1 MSTAATAKAPVPH
14 IGSKPL
20 LVRRAAVL
28 GAGTMGSRIAAHLA
42 NAGIP
47 VLLLDL
53 PPKPGSNEPQLAR
66 VALEALAKSKP
77 AAFFEPSRASLIT
90 PGNFDD
96 DLPKLAEC
104 DWIVEAVAEN
114 LDIKT
119 ALLARVLPHLAA
131 RALLTTN
138 TSGLPIARIAAAL
151 PSIRSRFFGTHFFN
165 PPRYMRL
172 VEVIP
177 TPDAD
182 PAVVAAFSA
191 FADRLLGKQVVFAHD
206 TPNFIANR
214 IGIAVLFNA
223 ANLMLEQGLSI
234 EEIDALT
241 GPAIGW
247 PRTGTFRLA
256 DLVGIDILAHVAANF
271 PQGVTGGKFSSIL
284 DELLKRGWL
293 GDKSG
298 QGFYKKVRGAD
309 GKDERLVLDLSTFE
323 YRPAAKPALP
333 SLEMAKNAA
342 TLPERLRLLLSNNPA
357 KDKAAAF
364 LWPFLASL
372 WNFAADRIGEVA
384 DDAPSIDGAMRAG
397 FNWELGPFEMW
408 DAAGVAETVAR
419 MDTLGLP
426 VGAPVQA
433 LLAAS
438 RSSWYSPDHDAC
450 FEPAAGQIIPIPAVP
465 GHARV
470 ADFRRSL
477 GVLRSNPGASLV
489 DLGDGIACIELHSLK
504 NAIGGDVLA
513 LVSAVLNP
521 ASDAVR
527 DFLGFVISGDRENF
541 SVGANLMQ
549 LLLAAQEGEWDE
561 LSHVIHN
568 FQQMTAA
575 IKFCP
580 RPVVAAPFGLTLGG
594 GAEICL
600 HAVRRQPHAE
610 TYMGLVEA
618 GVGLIPAGGGTKEM
632 LLRAFD
638 AAAALAPPDPKDPPS
653 RFAQS
658 AELATALKRSLE
670 TIAMAKVS
678 TSAAEARTLGLLS
691 PADRITMNRERLL
704 LDAKAQAAA
713 LAEIGYAP
721 PQPRTQIP
729 APGAAALA
737 TLETG
742 IYLLGEAGY
751 ATEHDQKVARWA
763 AHILAGGRITP
774 GTLVTEQYFLD
785 LEREAFLS
793 LCGERKTQERIAFTL
808 KTGKPLRN

>member
-1 MSTAATAKAPVPH
+1 
-14 IGSKPL
+14 
-20 LVRRAAVL
+20 
-28 GAGTMGSRIAAHLA
+28 HLA

-53 PPKPGSNEPQLAR
+53 APKPGSTQRSLAQA
-66 VALEALAKSKP
+66 ALEGLKKSKP
-77 AAFFEPSRASLIT
+77 AALFDSSLVRLIT
-90 PGNFDD
+90 PGNFDV
-96 DLPKLAEC
+96 DLPKLVQC
-104 DWIVEAVAEN
+104 DWVIEAVAEN
-114 LDIKT
+114 LEIKT
-119 ALLARVLPHLAA
+119 TLLTRVLPHLAA
-131 RALLTTN
+131 HALLTTN
-138 TSGLPIARIAAAL
+138 TSGLPISQIASVL
-151 PSIRSRFFGTHFFN
+151 PVQSLKKFFGTHFFN

-172 VEVIP
+172 LEVIP
-177 TPDAD
+177 TPQTD
-182 PAVVAAFSA
+182 PIAVASFTA
-191 FADRLLGKQVVFAHD
+191 FADRILGKQVVFAHD

-214 IGIAVLFNA
+214 IGIAVMFSA
-223 ANLMLEQGLSI
+223 ANLMLDQGLSI
-234 EEIDALT
+234 EEVDALT

-271 PQGVTGGKFSSIL
+271 PQGVTGGKFSAIL
-284 DELLKRGWL
+284 DEMLKRGWL

-298 QGFYKKVRGAD
+298 QGFYKKVRGPSATD
-309 GKDERLVLDLSTFE
+309 SAGKDERLVLDLSTFE
-323 YRPAAKPALP
+323 YRAAKKPALP

-342 TLPERLRLLLSNNPA
+342 TLPDRLRLLLGNNPA

-364 LWPFLASL
+364 LWPFLSVL
-372 WNFAADRIGEVA
+372 WNFAADRIGEVS
-384 DDAPSIDGAMRAG
+384 DDAPSIDAAMRAG

-408 DAAGVAETVAR
+408 DAAGVADTVTR
-419 MDTLGLP
+419 MKAMQLSVSGP
-426 VGAPVQA
+426 VLA
-433 LLAAS
+433 LLGAS
-438 RSSWYSPDHDAC
+438 RTSWYSLNHDEC
-450 FEPAAGQIIPIPAVP
+450 FQPATCESIPIPAIP

-470 ADFRRSL
+470 ADFRRTHR
-477 GVLRSNPGASLV
+477 VVRSNPGASLV

-504 NAIGGDVLA
+504 NAIGGDVLS
-513 LVSAVLNP
+513 LISAVLNP
-521 ASDAVR
+521 SSDAVR
-527 DFLGFVISGDRENF
+527 DFAGFVICGDRDNL

-561 LSHVIHN
+561 LAQVIRG

-600 HAVRRQPHAE
+600 HAARRQPYAE

-638 AAAALAPPDPKDPPS
+638 VATALSPPDPRDPPS

-658 AELATALKRSLE
+658 AEFATALKRALE
-670 TIAMAKVS
+670 TIAMAKAS
-678 TSAAEARTLGLLS
+678 TSAAEARILGLLS

-713 LAEIGYAP
+713 LAGSGYTA
-721 PQPRTQIP
+721 PQPRAIP
-729 APGAAALA
+729 APGTGALA

-742 IYLLGEAGY
+742 IYLMGEAGY
-751 ATEHDQKVARWA
+751 ASDHDQKVARWA
-763 AHILAGGRITP
+763 AYILAGGRVTP
-774 GTLVTEQYFLD
+774 GALVSEQYLLD

-793 LCGERKTQERIAFTL
+793 LCGERLTQDRIAFTL

>member
-1 MSTAATAKAPVPH
+1 MSTAATAATPAPK

-28 GAGTMGSRIAAHLA
+28 GAGTMGARIAAHLA

-53 PPKPGSNEPQLAR
+53 PPKDQIAER
-66 VALEALAKSKP
+66 ALDALAKSKP
-77 AAFFEPSRASLIT
+77 AAFFEPSRAALIT
-90 PGNFDD
+90 PGTFDD
-96 DLPKLAEC
+96 DLPKLAQC
-104 DWIVEAVAEN
+104 DWIIEAVAEN

-119 ALLARVLPHLAA
+119 ALLTRVAPHLAGHA
-131 RALLTTN
+131 ILTTN
-138 TSGLPIARIAAAL
+138 TSGLPIAHIAAAI
-151 PSIRSRFFGTHFFN
+151 PTIRDRFFGTHFFN

-172 VEVIP
+172 LEVIP
-177 TPDAD
+177 TADSD
-182 PAVVAAFSA
+182 PAAVAAFSA
-191 FADRLLGKQVVFAHD
+191 FADLHLGKQVVFAHD

-214 IGIAVLFNA
+214 IGIAVMFNA
-223 ANLMLEQGLSI
+223 ANLMVEQGLSI
-234 EEIDALT
+234 EEVDALT

-271 PQGVTGGKFSSIL
+271 PQGVTGGKFSPIL
-284 DELLKRGWL
+284 ADLLKRGWL

-298 QGFYKKVRGAD
+298 NGFYKKIRGAD

-323 YRPAAKPALP
+323 YRPFAKPALP

-342 TLPERLRLLLSNNPA
+342 TLPERLRLLLANNPT

-364 LWPFLASL
+364 LWPFLSSL

-384 DDAPSIDGAMRAG
+384 DDFPSIDEAMRAG

-419 MDTLGLP
+419 MKALGLP
-426 VGAPVQA
+426 VSAPVEA

-438 RSSWYSPDHDAC
+438 RTTWYSPDRDAC
-450 FEPAAGQIIPIPAVP
+450 FQPAAGQFIPIHAVS

-477 GVLRSNPGASLV
+477 GVLRSNSGASLV

-513 LVSAVLNP
+513 LISAVLNP
-521 ASDAVR
+521 SSDAVR
-527 DFLGFVISGDRENF
+527 DFAAFVICGDRDNF

-549 LLLAAQEGEWDE
+549 LLLAAQESEWDE
-561 LSHVIHN
+561 LARVIQS

-600 HAVRRQPHAE
+600 HAARRQPHAE

-632 LLRAFD
+632 FLRAFD
-638 AAAALAPPDPKDPPS
+638 AAVALAPPDPKDPPS

-658 AELATALKRSLE
+658 AELATALRRALE

-678 TSAAEARTLGLLS
+678 TSAAEACSLGLLA
-691 PADRITMNRERLL
+691 PADRITMNRDRLL
-704 LDAKAQAAA
+704 LDAKTLAAA
-713 LAEIGYAP
+713 LAEPGFAP
-721 PQPRTQIP
+721 PQPRMQIP
-729 APGAAALA
+729 APGLAALA

-742 IYLLGEAGY
+742 IYLMGEAGY
-751 ATEHDQKVARWA
+751 ASEHDQKVARWA
-763 AHILAGGRITP
+763 AYILAGGRISP
-774 GTLVTEQYFLD
+774 GALVSEQYFLD
-785 LEREAFLS
+785 LERETFLS